1 MYSVDIVYTLL
12 YDGGAK
18 EMIDM
23 LMEQATTVRKKWSA
37 VCDSVI
43 HEKPKFI
50 KRTRDKMWFSNLET
64 MSDILQIYQFTA
76 LKYIE
81 DDGSVTLSLNEIDLI
96 ENGKDEQ
103 EVRLNMGKAIF
114 EYALDYYN
122 EYEMYSHSPNRKKHI
137 PYIFKALIIDNP
149 EQIGDM
155 IQCQDGKN

>member
-1 MYSVDIVYTLL
+1 MMEVS
-12 YDGGAK
+12 K

-23 LMEQATTVRKKWSA
+23 LMEQATTVRKEWSA

-64 MSDILQIYQFTA
+64 ISELLEVYHFSTM
-76 LKYIE
+76 KYIE
-81 DDGSVTLSLNEIDLI
+81 DDGTVTLSLNEIDLV

-103 EVRLNMGKAIF
+103 EARLNMGNAIL
-114 EYALDYYN
+114 EYALDYYL
-122 EYEMYSHSPNRKKHI
+122 EYEMYSRSPNRKKHI

-149 EQIGDM
+149 EKIGDM
-155 IQCQDGKN
+155 LQCQDGKN

>member
-1 MYSVDIVYTLL
+1 MEVS
-12 YDGGAK
+12 K

-23 LMEQATTVRKKWSA
+23 LMEQATTVRKEWSA

-50 KRTRDKMWFSNLET
+50 KRTRDKMWFSNLEIISELLEVYHFSAT
-64 MSDILQIYQFTA
+64 
-76 LKYIE
+76 KYIE
-81 DDGSVTLSLNEIDLI
+81 DDGSITLSLNEIDLL

-103 EVRLNMGKAIF
+103 EACLNMGNAIL

-122 EYEMYSHSPNRKKHI
+122 EYEMYSRSPNRKKHI

-149 EQIGDM
+149 EKIGDM
-155 IQCQDGKN
+155 LQCQDGKN